1 MLRRS
6 KRLKKNDK
14 ERDSIIQLFRDNM
27 DLLAESSC
35 KRKIYYYE
43 QVCHLFMEYNHIFMY
58 DSYNNRREVKYDTD
72 MREFLI
78 NAKNNKENLDDT
90 FIKNNKIS
98 KRESNQFLLIVDNT
112 IQFIEKYL
120 NKKNELLKK
129 TILNTDVI
137 QYIISFL

>member
-6 KRLKKNDK
+6 KRLKHDK

-27 DLLAESSC
+27 NLFAESSC
-35 KRKIYYYE
+35 KKKIYYYG
-43 QVCHLFMEYNHIFMY
+43 QVCHLFIEYNHIFMY
-58 DSYNNRREVKYDTD
+58 DSYNNRREVKYDTN

-78 NAKNNKENLDDT
+78 NANDNKEKFDDV

-98 KRESNQFLLIVDNT
+98 KRKSNEFLLTVNNT

-120 NKKNELLKK
+120 NKKNECLKK
-129 TILNTDVI
+129 TILNDDVI
-137 QYIISFL
+137 KYIISFL